1 MIEIMTKNG
10 KKIGK
15 LSDSLDQDDIL
26 VIDGKEIK
34 LSDVYA
40 NTDVKKLFNNK
51 VHEIIDDAGKN
62 NNIWS
67 NSEYY
72 ISEIL

>member
-62 NNIWS
+62 NNI
-67 NSEYY
+67 
-72 ISEIL
+72 